1 MGDLWVEKVQKWLNK
16 EYRERMDMWLSVKMV
31 L

>member
-1 MGDLWVEKVQKWLNK
+1 MDVMVLKVQKWLNK